1 MSSRSTDNKVL
12 ILNTKV
18 DRWVIA
24 GIAELLES
32 SRFLEKLV
40 IDMTSSSISE
50 VGLVTAFFDTVL

>member
-50 VGLVTAFFDTVL
+50 VGLVTAFFDMVL